1 MVLGGTLSTY
11 PISVSVLKETFCPFN
26 FVQLISL
33 PKTED
38 KHHHDE
44 RVQVVSTLEI
54 PSLSLSSDC
63 HLSKQNI
70 SYYILA

>member
-26 FVQLISL
+26 FFQLNIVT
-33 PKTED
+33 KTED

-44 RVQVVSTLEI
+44 RVKVVSALEI
-54 PSLSLSSDC
+54 PSLSLCSDC

-70 SYYILA
+70 SYYIIA